1 MTGAHHR
8 VEPLEFGA
16 ESDVL
21 LDRESVVA
29 TWVAS
34 HAPQTLV
41 DREDLSEC
49 SRRRRR
55 RGRRL
60 AFHAPS
66 WRIRSRSPSVMIAR
80 MSLVRDIVR
89 LYDVARL
96 AAGPPG
102 VPSETRRNRFATRF
116 EAFSAFDYRAPVT
129 PRELPQVRVRKPW
142 WHPAHR
148 RHLGI
153 GPIRLHELEQP
164 CPRARTWSP
173 HHRAWLCF
181 RLLSCARG
189 SPSRSPAE
197 GSTHA
202 HAGKILR
209 DHRGPW

>member
-1 MTGAHHR
+1 MSSRWSSARNRTCSSTAR
-8 VEPLEFGA
+8 A
-16 ESDVL
+16 
-21 LDRESVVA
+21 A
-29 TWVAS
+29 
-34 HAPQTLV
+34 
-41 DREDLSEC
+41 
-49 SRRRRR
+49 SRRGSPAMRRNR
-55 RGRRL
+55 SLIAKTCPSVRGGGGDRGGRL

-66 WRIRSRSPSVMIAR
+66 WRIRSLSPSVTTAR

-102 VPSETRRNRFATRF
+102 VPPETRRNRFATRF

-164 CPRARTWSP
+164 CPRARTWSL

-181 RLLSCARG
+181 RLLSCEG
-189 SPSRSPAE
+189 FPPSRSPAE
-197 GSTHA
+197 GSKHG

-209 DHRGPW
+209 DHRGP